1 MALLLLF
8 LTIGIVVWT
17 LANPS
22 PPHWS
27 DDPAW
32 RQEMKQ
38 WRREQRRQDWAKTRE
53 VWRTHLWHTGD
64 GAAVLGLLALAAV
77 VIVLW
82 R

>member
-1 MALLLLF
+1 MSVLLLVL
-8 LTIGIVVWT
+8 LTGIVLWT
-17 LANPS
+17 LAHPS

-38 WRREQRRQDWAKTRE
+38 WRREQRRTEWAAVRQAY
-53 VWRTHLWHTGD
+53 RTALWHKGD

-77 VIVLW
+77 VIALC